1 MRNMRDEWDDIVTGR
16 WEFMC
21 MVADPVLKQR
31 HEEEAE
37 EEAKRREKD
46 AEEDAGEDAKPVA
59 NVENFLVRST

>member
-1 MRNMRDEWDDIVTGR
+1 MGNMRDEWDDIVTGR

-46 AEEDAGEDAKPVA
+46 AEEDAKPVA
-59 NVENFLVRST
+59 NAKNVLGRST